1 MVVTLAAIALAVL
14 VPNPAAW
21 IAAVVVVPV
30 VWIGLLLTLFYRR
43 LSVDYTLT
51 TQRFLHKKGVL
62 RRVADQ
68 ILLVD
73 IDDVAWEQGLVDR
86 VVNVGKITIHSN
98 DASDPKLGLLGIDD
112 VERVANLI
120 DSARREER
128 RKRAI
133 YMASA

>member
-1 MVVTLAAIALAVL
+1 MLTLA
-14 VPNPAAW
+14 
-21 IAAVVVVPV
+21 
-30 VWIGLLLTLFYRR
+30 YRR

-86 VVNVGKITIHSN
+86 MVNVGTITIHSN
-98 DASDPKLGLLGIDD
+98 DASDPKLGLPGIDD
-112 VERVANLI
+112 VERIANLI